1 MASTT
6 THERVRGALINPAT
20 GEPLA
25 ERPRLDE
32 AAIASRLQRAVEGQR
47 DWAATPVAARA
58 EVFQRM
64 ATLMRRDVR
73 QIAETVTVEVGKPIT
88 QSLAEVEKAAA
99 ALDWYAERAERLLAP
114 ESTEVPAA
122 VVEHRPLGIVLAVE
136 PWNFPVW
143 QVLRGGAGILLA
155 GNAQALKPAHTTV
168 GSAEHL
174 ERLWLE
180 AGLPEGAFTVLNI
193 ASEQTHR
200 LIADDRIAAVT
211 LTGGGAAG
219 AAVAES
225 AGRAIK
231 RVMLE
236 LGGNDALI
244 VLPDAD
250 LASAA
255 QAAVDSRYAN
265 TGQVCIATKRIVL
278 HRDIADAFIAEFLP
292 RVRALVVGDPMDP
305 ATQIGP
311 LARRDIRDDVVD
323 QIERSLEDG
332 ATLLLGGTESAHGE
346 NYVDPTVLTDVR
358 PGMVAFDEEIFG
370 PVVAIVVADSTED
383 AIELANRSPWGLSA
397 SLWTADTEAARAIAA
412 QLEVGSVFVNKG
424 TVSDVR
430 VPIGGVKA
438 SGFGRELAEYGVK
451 EFTNPQTVWIVET
464 EGGQR

>member
-6 THERVRGALINPAT
+6 ITERVRGALTNPAT
-20 GEPLA
+20 GEPLP
-25 ERPRLDE
+25 ERPRLDD
-32 AAIASRLQRAVEGQR
+32 AALDALIERAVAAQR
-47 DWAATPVAARA
+47 TWAAVPVADRA
-58 EVFQRM
+58 DVFLRM
-64 ATLMRRDVR
+64 ASLMRRDARV
-73 QIAETVTVEVGKPIT
+73 IAETVTTEIGKPIT
-88 QSLAEVEKAAA
+88 QSLAEVEKAAS

-114 ESTEVPAA
+114 DATEVPEA
-122 VVEHRPLGIVLAVE
+122 VIEHRPLGVVLAVE

-174 ERLWLE
+174 ERLWSE
-180 AGLPEGAFTVLNI
+180 AGLPAGAFSVLNI

-200 LIADDRIAAVT
+200 LIADDRVAAVT

-225 AGRAIK
+225 AGRHLK
-231 RVMLE
+231 RVTLE

-244 VLPDAD
+244 VMPDAD
-250 LASAA
+250 LAAAA

-265 TGQVCIATKRIVL
+265 TGQVCIATKRIIL
-278 HRDIADAFIAEFLP
+278 HQQIAEEFLAEFLP
-292 RVRALVVGDPMDP
+292 RVRSLVVGDPMEP

-311 LARRDIRDDVVD
+311 LARADIRDDVVD
-323 QIERSLEDG
+323 QIERSLEGG
-332 ATLLLGGTESAHGE
+332 ATLLLGGTQSDHGR
-346 NYVDPTVLTDVR
+346 NYVEPTVLGDVR
-358 PGMVAFDEEIFG
+358 PGVVAFDEEIFG
-370 PVVAIVVADSTED
+370 PVVAVVVAESAEE
-383 AIELANRSPWGLSA
+383 AVALANRSPWGLSA
-397 SLWTADTEAARAIAA
+397 SLWTADSAAARAIAA

-438 SGFGRELAEYGVK
+438 SGFGRELAEHGVK
-451 EFTNPQTVWIVET
+451 EFTNPQTVWVVET
-464 EGGQR
+464 EGGRR